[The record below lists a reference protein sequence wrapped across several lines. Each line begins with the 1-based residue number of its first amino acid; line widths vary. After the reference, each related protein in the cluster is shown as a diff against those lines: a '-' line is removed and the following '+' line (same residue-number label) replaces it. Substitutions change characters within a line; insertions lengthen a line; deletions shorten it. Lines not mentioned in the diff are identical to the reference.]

1 MDNSFFKVSTDWIIP
16 FFCFSC
22 WFGVN
27 QCGVDSWLISTVSST
42 LFFIE
47 LFTRTQYRSR
57 SSFMGWSCD
66 IWEHRIRIFRNL
78 MNWFEVSSYF
88 ICRCK
93 ASISF
98 ISFLGTNN
106 SFIGWFEV
114 NGSFIGCCKVIWFL
128 SILWKL
134 KLSMLVT
141 DIYKTKENYSKRN
154 ELGVLGMK
162 HCFSKLSKYSLAAA
176 VTNVKMRTKILNND
190 HQASKAVFKTIIIV
204 EEYLCI
210 TVFQDKVI

>member
-27 QCGVDSWLISTVSST
+27 QCGVDSGLISTVSST

-141 DIYKTKENYSKRN
+141 LIFIRPKKITPSVMSWVCWVWNI
-154 ELGVLGMK
+154 VLV
-162 HCFSKLSKYSLAAA
+162 SWVS
-176 VTNVKMRTKILNND
+176 
-190 HQASKAVFKTIIIV
+190 
-204 EEYLCI
+204 
-210 TVFQDKVI
+210 TVWQQQ